1 MEQPPDELIEA
12 LIIDFNSDTQ
22 EEVVLEAFLT
32 TYRYFIDNQA
42 FNITTILADR
52 SFIYLIT
59 PAKPPISTPV
69 KPAIDVINYEQD
81 LFIYITTE
89 CYNSKQF
96 YGVIIDIGV
105 SKMSIIGYRQYLVY
119 RNTIINDIEIDTL

>member
-1 MEQPPDELIEA
+1 MD
-12 LIIDFNSDTQ
+12 D
-22 EEVVLEAFLT
+22 
-32 TYRYFIDNQA
+32 QA
-42 FNITTILADR
+42 FDIMIILADR

-59 PAKPPISTPV
+59 PVKPPASTPV
-69 KPAIDVINYEQD
+69 KPATNITNCEQD
-81 LFIYITTE
+81 LFVYIIIKR
-89 CYNSKQF
+89 YNSKQF